1 MHATRHV
8 VVAALTRIVDARVLD
23 LLKMKR
29 TDDRS
34 AIAERFVALFVIDSA
49 EGSSTWFRPFS

>member
-34 AIAERFVALFVIDSA
+34 AIAERFVA
-49 EGSSTWFRPFS
+49 